1 VIVGLWIVL
10 SALVVL
16 LVDEW
21 VDVFT
26 GRHTL
31 EHVRE
36 WRARRQAVDVQRPI
50 KREWRRLQREER
62 RTARKDTPA

>member
-1 VIVGLWIVL
+1 MPALWA
-10 SALVVL
+10 ALTVCVVL

-21 VDVFT
+21 VDVFS
-26 GRHTL
+26 GKKTL

-50 KREWRRLQREER
+50 RREWERLMREER
-62 RTARKDTPA
+62 RRG